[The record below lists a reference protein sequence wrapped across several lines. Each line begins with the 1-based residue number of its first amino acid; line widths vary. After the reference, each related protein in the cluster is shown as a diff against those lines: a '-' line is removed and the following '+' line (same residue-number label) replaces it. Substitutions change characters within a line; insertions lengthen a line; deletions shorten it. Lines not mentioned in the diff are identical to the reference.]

1 MEKGGTGI
9 NEIKT
14 DACYLGDLVTV
25 SYKHIVTKT
34 FFESFR
40 MQGEIR
46 FLGKA
51 VKN

>member
-1 MEKGGTGI
+1 MVEKGVTGI

-14 DACYLGDLVTV
+14 DACYLGGLVTV
-25 SYKHIVTKT
+25 SYKSIVTNIFF

-46 FLGKA
+46 F
-51 VKN
+51 